1 MAPALPQTLGEVDGR
16 CWTCL
21 PQAGGGLTV
30 SSHGAC
36 AFPSLTWFH
45 VSYYTPDVR
54 SVDGQSGP
62 KAVLSLQH
70 D

>member
-1 MAPALPQTLGEVDGR
+1 MLDLSAISRGWPDSVQSWGTAV
-16 CWTCL
+16 
-21 PQAGGGLTV
+21 
-30 SSHGAC
+30 